1 MRFDRIFAK
10 REVDLAEEPIPWDGE
25 IVDVD
30 HYWGAA
36 WRELHARQTYLGREM
51 KLAGATWSVDQ
62 ERGRIH
68 FELTDGS
75 KLSAPVQIIGSWN
88 PRSSA
93 FSWGW
98 DHPSVQTRLRAA
110 AERTRWFGEKH
121 ALDELTTAQVTI
133 SELEAWRFSAIA
145 MKINAAFGVYRGPT
159 EGPTVFMTFGA
170 LSASG

>member
-10 REVDLAEEPIPWDGE
+10 RETISPESPAPWDGE

-30 HYWGAA
+30 QYWGAA
-36 WRELHARQTYLGREM
+36 WRELHARQNYLGREM

-62 ERGRIH
+62 ERGLIH
-68 FELTDGS
+68 FDRTDGG
-75 KLSAPVQIIGSWN
+75 KLSGPVQIIGSWN

-110 AERTRWFGEKH
+110 AERTRWFSEKH
-121 ALDELTTAQVTI
+121 GLAELTTAQVTI
-133 SELEAWRFSAIA
+133 SELEAWRFTAIA
-145 MKINAAFGVYRGPT
+145 MKINAAAGVYRGPT
-159 EGPTVFMTFGA
+159 EGPTVFMSFGA
-170 LSASG
+170 LHEAG